1 MGQSLVQTYV
11 HLVFST
17 KHRKPLIIPPFE
29 DELHNYLGGVC
40 NELNCQSIIVGSYTD
55 HVHILYK
62 QSQKIAL
69 MKLVE
74 EVKKRSSK
82 WIKEKHPLLSNFYWQ
97 NGYAAFSVDPKNM
110 DGLISYIANQH
121 EHHSKNDFQNEL
133 RSMLIEHFVEF
144 DEKYVWD

>member
-1 MGQSLVQTYV
+1 
-11 HLVFST
+11 
-17 KHRKPLIIPPFE
+17 
-29 DELHNYLGGVC
+29 
-40 NELNCQSIIVGSYTD
+40 
-55 HVHILYK
+55 
-62 QSQKIAL
+62 
-69 MKLVE
+69 MKVVE

-110 DGLISYIANQH
+110 DGLVRYIANQH

-144 DEKYVWD
+144 DERYVWD